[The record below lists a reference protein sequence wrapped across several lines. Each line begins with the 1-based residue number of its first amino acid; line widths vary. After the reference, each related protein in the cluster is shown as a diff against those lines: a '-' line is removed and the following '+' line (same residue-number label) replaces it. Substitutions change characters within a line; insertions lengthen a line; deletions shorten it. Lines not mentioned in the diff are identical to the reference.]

1 MDKAMNIGEKII
13 NMFLDREGN
22 VDISSVLGT
31 IAFGFFMYFS
41 YHQFIVLGKDF
52 SPMQF
57 GAGLGSL
64 LGAIGLHKYASN
76 KGDYGV

>member
-1 MDKAMNIGEKII
+1 MYNIMKVLAKII

-22 VDISSVLGT
+22 VDISSILGT

-64 LGAIGLHKYASN
+64 LSAIGLHKYASN
-76 KGDYGV
+76 RGDYGV